1 MKLNFFKNKN
11 NVFYKILKKLTK
23 FWFLFIK
30 MIKFFKK
37 KKLKI
42 EKKKFFIFY
51 KKILTCFFNNFPLI
65 LPQIKYFCYCKKK
78 LNWYNYNSSKW
89 KKKKEKFLN
98 NFCSLFINYII
109 LKFSSSFILSGKR
122 SIQNIKF
129 NLVFLSNKFKNNQFY
144 KKSINIKFI
153 LSFKN
158 LFLKISR
165 KKKNLKKNNILYR
178 KNTKKNLNCLYISK
192 YIYILD
198 FYKNF
203 FKKKKLNFEK
213 SQKTQHSKQSDIIS
227 VYQKKKNYLFKIQ
240 KILKFIYIFKLFLSE
255 KNDLGILSIILKNSN
270 KILKKKFRNKTIF
283 YVLVLYKYTF
293 DMNIH
298 FNVIKKVYFM
308 LIFKNFYKLIKFY
321 KIDNKLKKKYFSLL
335 FFITILSCEEYSLLF
350 LYISAVIKKTKFYIK
365 KKYSCI
371 LLNHGLNYE
380 LKYYILIN
388 CLKIFFSISLF
399 FSYIDLFFTL
409 AR

>member
-1 MKLNFFKNKN
+1 M
-11 NVFYKILKKLTK
+11 
-23 FWFLFIK
+23 
-30 MIKFFKK
+30 
-37 KKLKI
+37 
-42 EKKKFFIFY
+42 
-51 KKILTCFFNNFPLI
+51 
-65 LPQIKYFCYCKKK
+65 
-78 LNWYNYNSSKW
+78 
-89 KKKKEKFLN
+89 
-98 NFCSLFINYII
+98 
-109 LKFSSSFILSGKR
+109 
-122 SIQNIKF
+122 
-129 NLVFLSNKFKNNQFY
+129 
-144 KKSINIKFI
+144 
-153 LSFKN
+153 
-158 LFLKISR
+158 
-165 KKKNLKKNNILYR
+165 
-178 KNTKKNLNCLYISK
+178 
-192 YIYILD
+192 
-198 FYKNF
+198 
-203 FKKKKLNFEK
+203 
-213 SQKTQHSKQSDIIS
+213 
-227 VYQKKKNYLFKIQ
+227 
-240 KILKFIYIFKLFLSE
+240 
-255 KNDLGILSIILKNSN
+255 KNSN

-321 KIDNKLKKKYFSLL
+321 KIDNQLKKKYFSLL